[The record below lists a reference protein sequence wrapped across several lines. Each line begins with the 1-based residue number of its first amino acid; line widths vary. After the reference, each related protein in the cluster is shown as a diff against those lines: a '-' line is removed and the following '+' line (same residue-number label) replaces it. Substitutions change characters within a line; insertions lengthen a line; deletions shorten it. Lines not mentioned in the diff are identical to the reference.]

1 MRLRMPRL
9 VLNELL
15 ILARDSS
22 MLFWIVLFPF
32 FFMFMMLFAFGSEGS
47 LPQQTIEIVDLD
59 RSALSAKYIEEIRG
73 TFSST
78 ESIPGEL
85 RNARD
90 QDPVADGASRVTI
103 PEGFEFDL
111 KRQRPVSVVI
121 TFAKDGL
128 PSQLVVRVVRALTL
142 RFEAMVTSQPE
153 LIDVRGDPRGSLPTV
168 RFIHYVLTGT
178 MVMSILSAGMMS
190 ICNALAYRRERNGFK
205 MLACMPLSAPS
216 FLLGALLARLLVL
229 VFASFLLVVGAQY
242 LFGVPLTLTMGRLLQ
257 GTAVVVLGGAML
269 LALGTAMGARIASTS
284 ASNFLTALVYIALLF
299 LCDLTMPMSAMPP
312 NVRSVMAHLP
322 PSLFVDALREV
333 FVLGHGLNQQLH
345 TLAEMAGWLLL
356 FSLVAVAT
364 FRWHKQ

>member
-1 MRLRMPRL
+1 MRHHLPRL
-9 VLNELL
+9 VWNELM

-22 MLFWIVLFPF
+22 MLFWIFLFPF

-59 RSALSAKYIEEIRG
+59 RSALSARYIDEVRG

-85 RNARD
+85 RTARE
-90 QDPVADGASRVTI
+90 QDAVADDASRITI
-103 PEGFEFDL
+103 PEGFGRDIE
-111 KRQRPVSVVI
+111 RGRPVTVAI

-142 RFEAMVTSQPE
+142 RFESSITAQPE
-153 LIDVRGDPRGSLPTV
+153 LVEVRSDPRGASPTV
-168 RFIHYVLTGT
+168 RFVHYVLTGT
-178 MVMSILSAGMMS
+178 MVMAMMSAGMMS

-205 MLACMPLSAPS
+205 MLACMPLSAPG

-229 VFASFLLVVGAQY
+229 VFAAFVLVLGAQY
-242 LFGVPLTLTMGRLLQ
+242 LFGVPLTLTADRVLQ
-257 GTAVVVLGGAML
+257 GIAVMVLGGAML
-269 LALGTAMGARIASTS
+269 LALGTAMGARISSTS
-284 ASNFLTALVYIALLF
+284 ASTFITGLVYIGLLF

-312 NVRSVMAHLP
+312 QVRQVMAHLP
-322 PSLFVDALREV
+322 PALFVDVLREV
-333 FVLGHGLNQQLH
+333 LILGHGLDRQLAA
-345 TLAEMAGWLLL
+345 LAQMAGWLAL
-356 FSLVAVAT
+356 FSLVAVST